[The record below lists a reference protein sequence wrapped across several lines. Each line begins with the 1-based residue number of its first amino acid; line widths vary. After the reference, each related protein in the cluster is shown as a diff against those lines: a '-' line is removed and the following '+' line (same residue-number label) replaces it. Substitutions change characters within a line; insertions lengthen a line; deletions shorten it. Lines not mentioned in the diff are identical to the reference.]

1 MVVWVG
7 AVSKLAFCH
16 EPSQAGQAVGTLMER
31 RECLFEEG
39 GDFNYSKHGH
49 GRVGWVLEAIA
60 TIHLAIEDA
69 CLAQHNS
76 LTGAYSPLWLLS
88 PTCFFICSILAAD
101 VLLRFP
107 VLLLPTLPV
116 D

>member
-1 MVVWVG
+1 MLVFCHGPWWVG
-7 AVSKLAFCH
+7 
-16 EPSQAGQAVGTLMER
+16 QAAATVMER
-31 RECLFEEG
+31 RGIPFQEG

-60 TIHLAIEDA
+60 TIHLAMEDA
-69 CLAQHNS
+69 CLAGHNC
-76 LTGAYSPLWLLS
+76 LAGAYSPLWLLW
-88 PTCFFICSILAAD
+88 PGCFSICSILAAD

-116 D
+116 H